1 MSLINCN
8 DCRTEVSQFANAC
21 PKCGFPVKFEY
32 EKSELKRKI
41 DKERNSLIGSKKL
54 LEGKLAT
61 IILPK
66 KRKSFLGVS
75 TIILL
80 LIAITIMLFNLYNNQ
95 DSWMVILII
104 GNFLIPCFGFLCFLD
119 YIITKPSKKSEQVFE
134 QFRNLEKKIHV
145 TQEKIEE
152 LSSNK
157 QYINSPSVSPKVIA
171 TLAASGYG
179 LYQMTSMRKQLE
191 QINETLT
198 DSGGDASGG
207 ESGGDSSGG
216 DGGGG
221 GDFGGF

>member
-41 DKERNSLIGSKKL
+41 DKERNSLISSKKL

-80 LIAITIMLFNLYNNQ
+80 LIAITIMLFNLHNNR
-95 DSWMVILII
+95 DSWMVFY
-104 GNFLIPCFGFLCFLD
+104 FLLPCFGFLCFLD

-134 QFRNLEKKIHV
+134 QFRNLKEKIHV

-152 LSSNK
+152 LDRNK

-221 GDFGGF
+221 DFGGF

>member
-80 LIAITIMLFNLYNNQ
+80 LIAITIMLFNLSNNR
-95 DSWMVILII
+95 DSWMVFY
-104 GNFLIPCFGFLCFLD
+104 FLLPCFSFLCFLD

-134 QFRNLEKKIHV
+134 QFRNLEEKIHV

>member
-66 KRKSFLGVS
+66 KRKSFLGIS
-75 TIILL
+75 TIRLL
-80 LIAITIMLFNLYNNQ
+80 LIAFLLMLFTL
-95 DSWMVILII
+95 DFWMVFYF
-104 GNFLIPCFGFLCFLD
+104 FLTCFSLPFLD

-134 QFRNLEKKIHV
+134 QFRNLEEQIHV